1 MDIFA
6 RYLTGFHT
14 QEEGYWRQKEV
25 LAQEAQVSPLLV
37 QQVLPSLHAIMVLV
51 RLDPWQLGLNE
62 IPIYLL

>member
-51 RLDPWQLGLNE
+51 RLDP
-62 IPIYLL
+62 